1 MNSKVY
7 RDAAS
12 ALADLPDGVTILSGG
27 FGLCGIPQDCIL
39 ALRDLGRRDL
49 TVVSNNAGTTEHGLV
64 HLLRN
69 RQIRRMVSSY
79 VGENSVFEQQML
91 DGSLEVELVPQGT
104 LAERIRAGGAGIPA
118 FFTPTGVGTRGRRRE
133 RRPARFEGRTYV
145 LERAIQGDYAIVR
158 AHRGDTAGQP
168 GVPEDRPQ
176 FQSADGG
183 GGADHHRRGRGT
195 GRAGHPRPRR
205 DPHAGDLRP
214 ADLPGQE
221 PQRGHRAAHGEAPM
235 STSIRDIIV
244 QRAAQEL
251 LQLNERTGFYVNL
264 GIGLPTQIANC
275 VPPGVPV
282 VLQSEN
288 GMLGVGPYPVGGIRR
303 SRPDQCRQGNGE

>member
-1 MNSKVY
+1 VNSKVFP
-7 RDAAS
+7 DAAS

-118 FFTPTGVGTRGRRRE
+118 FFTPTGVGTVVAEGKETRE
-133 RRPARFEGRTYV
+133 IEGRTFV
-145 LERAIQGDYAIVR
+145 LERAIRGDYAIVR
-158 AHRGDTAGQP
+158 AHKGDRLGNLVYRKTARNFNPMMAAAGRITIAEVEELVEP
-168 GVPEDRPQ
+168 GTLDPDGIHTPAIYVQRV
-176 FQSADGG
+176 FQARSRNAVIE
-183 GGADHHRRGRGT
+183 RRT
-195 GRAGHPRPRR
+195 VRPR
-205 DPHAGDLRP
+205 
-214 ADLPGQE
+214 
-221 PQRGHRAAHGEAPM
+221 
-235 STSIRDIIV
+235 
-244 QRAAQEL
+244 
-251 LQLNERTGFYVNL
+251 
-264 GIGLPTQIANC
+264 
-275 VPPGVPV
+275 
-282 VLQSEN
+282 
-288 GMLGVGPYPVGGIRR
+288 
-303 SRPDQCRQGNGE
+303 